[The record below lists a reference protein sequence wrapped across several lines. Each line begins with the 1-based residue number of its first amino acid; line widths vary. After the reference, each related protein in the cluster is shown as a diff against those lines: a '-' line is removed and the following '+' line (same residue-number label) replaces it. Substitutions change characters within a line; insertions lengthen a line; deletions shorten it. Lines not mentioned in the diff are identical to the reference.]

1 MRVLSLSAC
10 LIACLALLPAY
21 QAQPFQQTATFVEAG
36 KLTRVGLVNPI
47 DLKTCKPRDD
57 EVARLAR
64 EPRFGRAEIR
74 RESVVLTSK
83 ECGSLTIQGYAI
95 YYQPEAGFSGRDSL
109 SFELRNEE
117 RNTTDVYFFP
127 VEVR

>member
-1 MRVLSLSAC
+1 MKKLLLSLG
-10 LIACLALLPAY
+10 LLVFWTPIVLA

-36 KLTRVGLVNPI
+36 KLTRVGLFNPI

-57 EVARLAR
+57 EVARIAR
-64 EPRFGRAEIR
+64 EPRNGRAEIR
-74 RESVVLTSK
+74 REPVILTSK

-117 RNTTDVYFFP
+117 RNTTDIYFFS

>member
-1 MRVLSLSAC
+1 MVLRTL
-10 LIACLALLPAY
+10 LAFLAMTICFGGVVG
-21 QAQPFQQTATFVEAG
+21 QERASGATIVASGQT
-36 KLTRVGLVNPI
+36 TRVGLINPV
-47 DLKTCKPRDD
+47 DPQSCKPRDD

-74 RESVVLTSK
+74 REPVILTSK

-109 SFELRNEE
+109 SFELRNDE
-117 RNTTDVYFFP
+117 RNTTDIYFFS